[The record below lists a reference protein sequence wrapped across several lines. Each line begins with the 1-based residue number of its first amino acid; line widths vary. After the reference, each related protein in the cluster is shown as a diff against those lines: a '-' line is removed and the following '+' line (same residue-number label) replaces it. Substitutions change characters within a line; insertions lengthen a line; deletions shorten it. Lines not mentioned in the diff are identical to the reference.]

1 MHVLYVCAMICCCTF
16 PCSAD
21 SRGVENI
28 CHWNLIG
35 LKISPALVPPRRSGI
50 EPGLAAVQALEVAA
64 VPAHHTYGS
73 CAVCMHACM
82 YVCVFICKNEFY
94 FTAYKMYDVCILYI
108 QAQKPFSLN
117 NKYNREVQYMNS
129 NSDLRDELM
138 HVEYVR
144 CKTLSN
150 LFECFERNFR
160 RFHSRPIEVHSC
172 IHSAVE
178 LYDHRGVSINILF
191 HSPTSRRSLE
201 ASRFLPIS
209 QSAWLRWSAAPA
221 YYNTQ

>member
-1 MHVLYVCAMICCCTF
+1 MH
-16 PCSAD
+16 
-21 SRGVENI
+21 
-28 CHWNLIG
+28 
-35 LKISPALVPPRRSGI
+35 
-50 EPGLAAVQALEVAA
+50 
-64 VPAHHTYGS
+64 
-73 CAVCMHACM
+73 
-82 YVCVFICKNEFY
+82 
-94 FTAYKMYDVCILYI
+94 
-108 QAQKPFSLN
+108 
-117 NKYNREVQYMNS
+117 S

-138 HVEYVR
+138 HFGYVR

-178 LYDHRGVSINILF
+178 AYDHRGVSIYILF

-209 QSAWLRWSAAPA
+209 QSAWLRWSAATA
-221 YYNTQ
+221 YYDTQQSLNVKQNFIKLYDYIMNIVSLNSTGG